1 MTAECSSHFPE
12 GFGMLELAAPAF
24 GSPLPT
30 ALHLNPIQH
39 QPQGEKKNPMEKS
52 SLRGFGRK
60 IFLQKFSRL
69 GGFQLFGPCAGILI
83 FLLFSLFSLCL
94 QVCFPCREQPG
105 LAQGERGREQQS
117 LGCLGWRAGAGI
129 FQEGCV
135 GCKSV
140 GSWHSAAWRG
150 MQGIPGCREFLVPTK
165 PTKTPFSQ
173 WDPISQQSRPHIF
186 RFWD

>member
-1 MTAECSSHFPE
+1 MFQPLPRRIWDAGIGCSS
-12 GFGMLELAAPAF
+12 LWI
-24 GSPLPT
+24 SPSHCPSTHPNPT
-30 ALHLNPIQH
+30 PTFR
-39 QPQGEKKNPMEKS
+39 EKKTTMEKS

-69 GGFQLFGPCAGILI
+69 GGFQLFRPCAGILI

-117 LGCLGWRAGAGI
+117 LGCPGWRAGAGI

>member
-1 MTAECSSHFPE
+1 MFQPLPRRIWDAGIGCSS
-12 GFGMLELAAPAF
+12 LWI
-24 GSPLPT
+24 SPSLCPSPHPNPT
-30 ALHLNPIQH
+30 PTFR
-39 QPQGEKKNPMEKS
+39 EKKNNDGKILTSGIWKENFPPKVLPLGWIS
-52 SLRGFGRK
+52 ALRALCWNPDFPPV
-60 IFLQKFSRL
+60 FP
-69 GGFQLFGPCAGILI
+69 LFPLPPGV
-83 FLLFSLFSLCL
+83 S
-94 QVCFPCREQPG
+94 FPCREQPG

-117 LGCLGWRAGAGI
+117 LGCPGWRAGAGI

-135 GCKSV
+135 GRKSV

-150 MQGIPGCREFLVPTK
+150 MQGIPGCREFLVPAK